1 MNAFISI
8 GATGK
13 PAHPREKQLIT
24 AGIVAGLLG
33 ILQVLAV
40 GSLPNSWGPA
50 LAGLYK
56 AGLILYGVV
65 LVAVVIHLLSIHKQ
79 LVAIKAVAF
88 LTCVLFFIPMYAS
101 HDIDGMLLS
110 YAIAHGCQYML
121 FMGVTAA
128 GLSVARKS
136 TLMRVLAV
144 TSMLAGAAL
153 IGWMST
159 LPAAWKEATSSAI
172 MPLPAINFLVGA
184 VLGFTMAH
192 FVIDAGIWRLSQKAQ
207 REFVGE
213 KFAFLL
219 ARSGDKKTAAMQG
232 RAEPCATSPIRP

>member
-40 GSLPNSWGPA
+40 GSLPDSWGPA

-79 LVAIKAVAF
+79 LVANKKSGRF
-88 LTCVLFFIPMYAS
+88 FDLRSLF
-101 HDIDGMLLS
+101 HS
-110 YAIAHGCQYML
+110 YVC
-121 FMGVTAA
+121 
-128 GLSVARKS
+128 
-136 TLMRVLAV
+136 
-144 TSMLAGAAL
+144 
-153 IGWMST
+153 
-159 LPAAWKEATSSAI
+159 
-172 MPLPAINFLVGA
+172 
-184 VLGFTMAH
+184 
-192 FVIDAGIWRLSQKAQ
+192 
-207 REFVGE
+207 
-213 KFAFLL
+213 
-219 ARSGDKKTAAMQG
+219 
-232 RAEPCATSPIRP
+232 EPRH